1 MTFSELSGVVRW
13 MLQECS
19 QVMQGITH
27 HTTLHQ
33 VGIGGEIEGVNL
45 LMLGYKGCT
54 EPRRSTPS
62 ASVSHKDVGCQ
73 HGDKVISVLG

>member
-1 MTFSELSGVVRW
+1 
-13 MLQECS
+13 
-19 QVMQGITH
+19 MQGMTH

-45 LMLGYKGCT
+45 LMLSYKSGT

-62 ASVSHKDVGCQ
+62 ASVGHKDVGCQ
-73 HGDKVISVLG
+73 RGHKAISVLG